1 MLKALTIL
9 FLVLC
14 WVLSFVNSSGWG
26 MMMETPEKT
35 NLIILALVFLSLFRR
50 SKTVIRLDPLLIFGL
65 IATLVAIP
73 IYLTGEWEGLDYF
86 CALILVYVISR
97 YKITASVIKP
107 VCLAYAAGGLI
118 ILWIYL
124 NGDILSGWNDNAIS
138 MVGLFSYLFFT
149 IFLLLQNSRPKFIA
163 WNIVTVVYLSYL
175 YATDCRSGMVFSAL
189 AVACIIFRSRARKL
203 LTHKFVDFLIINM
216 PLIIAGIVIWIA
228 STEYFQ
234 ELDYWSF
241 KNYQKGIFN
250 ARELLWQYAF
260 DLLAKSDYLGTGKFM
275 LNYHNSGVAAISVFG
290 ILGYLCWMCYFVSLL
305 WQLRRYMRDP
315 IVFGATLCFCII
327 FLQQSVDLGFINTTA
342 NLIPYVALG
351 VACGRV
357 NTISRPRRC

>member
-1 MLKALTIL
+1 MLKAFTIL

-14 WVLSFVNSSGWG
+14 WILSLVNTSGWG
-26 MMMETPEKT
+26 MMMATPEKT
-35 NLIILALVFLSLFRR
+35 NQLILALGALSLFRR

-97 YKITASVIKP
+97 YKITASVVKP

-124 NGDILSGWNDNAIS
+124 NGDILSGWNDNSIS

-163 WNIVTVVYLSYL
+163 WNIVTVIYLSYL
-175 YATDCRSGMVFSAL
+175 YATNCRSGMVFSAL

-228 STEYFQ
+228 STDYFQ
-234 ELDYWSF
+234 ELNLWSLR
-241 KNYQKGIFN
+241 NYNKLIFN
-250 ARELLWQYAF
+250 GRDELWQYSF
-260 DLLAKSDYLGTGKFM
+260 DLLAKSDYLGTGKF
-275 LNYHNSGVAAISVFG
+275 LINYHNSGVAAISVFG

-315 IVFGATLCFCII
+315 IVFGATLCFCLI
-327 FLQQSVDLGFINTTA
+327 FLQQSVDLGFIFSTS

-357 NTISRPRRC
+357 NTITCRRR

>member
-14 WVLSFVNSSGWG
+14 WILSLVNTSGWG
-26 MMMETPEKT
+26 MMMATPEKT
-35 NLIILALVFLSLFRR
+35 NQLILALAALSLFRR

-124 NGDILSGWNDNAIS
+124 NGDILSGWNDNSIS

-163 WNIVTVVYLSYL
+163 WNIVTVIYLSYL
-175 YATDCRSGMVFSAL
+175 YATNCRSGMVFSAL

-228 STEYFQ
+228 STDYFQ
-234 ELDYWSF
+234 ELNLWSLR
-241 KNYQKGIFN
+241 NYNKLIFN
-250 ARELLWQYAF
+250 GRDELWQYSF

-315 IVFGATLCFCII
+315 IVFGSTLCFCLI
-327 FLQQSVDLGFINTTA
+327 FLQQSVDLGFIFSTS

-357 NTISRPRRC
+357 NTIAARRR

>member
-9 FLVLC
+9 FLVIC
-14 WVLSFVNSSGWG
+14 WILSLVNTSGWG
-26 MMMETPEKT
+26 MMMATPEKT
-35 NLIILALVFLSLFRR
+35 NLLILVLAFLSLFRKT
-50 SKTVIRLDPLLIFGL
+50 KTVIRLDPLLIFGL

-73 IYLTGEWEGLDYF
+73 IYLTGKWEGPDYF

-124 NGDILSGWNDNAIS
+124 NGDILSGWNDNSIS

-228 STEYFQ
+228 STDYFQ
-234 ELDYWSF
+234 ELNLWSLR
-241 KNYQKGIFN
+241 NYNKLIFN
-250 ARELLWQYAF
+250 GRDELWQYSF

-315 IVFGATLCFCII
+315 IVFGATLCFCLI
-327 FLQQSVDLGFINTTA
+327 FLQQSVDLGFIFSTS

-357 NTISRPRRC
+357 NTITCRRR

>member
-14 WVLSFVNSSGWG
+14 WILSLVNTSGWG
-26 MMMETPEKT
+26 MMMATPEKT
-35 NLIILALVFLSLFRR
+35 NQLILALAALSLFRR

-124 NGDILSGWNDNAIS
+124 NGDILSGWNDNSIS

-163 WNIVTVVYLSYL
+163 WNIVTVIYLSYL
-175 YATDCRSGMVFSAL
+175 YATNCRSGMVFSAL

-228 STEYFQ
+228 STDYFQ
-234 ELDYWSF
+234 ELNLWSLR
-241 KNYQKGIFN
+241 NYNKLIFN
-250 ARELLWQYAF
+250 GRDELWQYSF
-260 DLLAKSDYLGTGKFM
+260 DMLAQSDYLGTGKF
-275 LNYHNSGVAAISVFG
+275 LINYHNSGVAAISVFG

-315 IVFGATLCFCII
+315 IVFGATLCFCLI
-327 FLQQSVDLGFINTTA
+327 FLQQSVDLGFIFSTS

-357 NTISRPRRC
+357 NTITCRRR

>member
-1 MLKALTIL
+1 MLKAFTIL

-14 WVLSFVNSSGWG
+14 WILSLVNTSGWG
-26 MMMETPEKT
+26 MMMATPEKT
-35 NLIILALVFLSLFRR
+35 NQLILALAALSLFRR

-124 NGDILSGWNDNAIS
+124 NGDILSGWNDNSIS

-163 WNIVTVVYLSYL
+163 WNIVTVIYLSYL
-175 YATDCRSGMVFSAL
+175 YATNCRSGMVFSAL

-228 STEYFQ
+228 STDYFQ
-234 ELDYWSF
+234 ELNLWSLR
-241 KNYQKGIFN
+241 NYNKLIFN
-250 ARELLWQYAF
+250 GRDELWQYSF
-260 DLLAKSDYLGTGKFM
+260 DMLAQSDYLGTGKF
-275 LNYHNSGVAAISVFG
+275 LINYHNSGVAAISVFG

-315 IVFGATLCFCII
+315 IVFGATLCFCLI
-327 FLQQSVDLGFINTTA
+327 FLQQSVDLGFIFSTS

-357 NTISRPRRC
+357 NTITCRRR

>member
-1 MLKALTIL
+1 MLKALTVL
-9 FLVLC
+9 FLILC

-26 MMMETPEKT
+26 MAMGTPEKT
-35 NLIILALVFLSLFRR
+35 NQLILLLAFLSLFRKV
-50 SKTVIRLDPLLIFGL
+50 KTVIRLDPLLIFGL
-65 IATLVAIP
+65 IATLVLIP
-73 IYLTGEWEGLDYF
+73 YYICGKTEGLQYF
-86 CALILVYVISR
+86 CALILVYVISH
-97 YKITASVIKP
+97 YKITAPVIKP
-107 VCLAYAAGGLI
+107 VCLAYAAAGLI

-124 NGDILSGWNDNAIS
+124 NQDIFSGWNDNAIS

-163 WNIVTVVYLSYL
+163 WNAVTVIYLSYL

-189 AVACIIFRSRARKL
+189 AVACIIFRSRVRKL
-203 LTHKFVDFLIINM
+203 LTYKSVDFLIINM

-250 ARELLWQYAF
+250 ARELLWGQAF
-260 DLLAKSDYLGTGKFM
+260 DMLAKSDYLGSGKFVI
-275 LNYHNSGVAAISVFG
+275 NYHNSGVAAISVFG
-290 ILGYLCWMCYFVSLL
+290 ILGYLCWMWYFVSLL
-305 WQLRRYMRDP
+305 WQLRPYMRDP
-315 IVFGATLCFCII
+315 IVFGATMCFCII
-327 FLQQSVDLGFINTTA
+327 FLQQSVDLGFISEYR

-357 NTISRPRRC
+357 NTISRHRRC

>member
-14 WVLSFVNSSGWG
+14 WILSLVNTSGWG
-26 MMMETPEKT
+26 MMMATPEKT
-35 NLIILALVFLSLFRR
+35 NQLILALAALSLFRR

-124 NGDILSGWNDNAIS
+124 NGDILSGWNDNSIS

-163 WNIVTVVYLSYL
+163 WNIVTVIYLSYL
-175 YATDCRSGMVFSAL
+175 YATNCRSGMVFSAL

-228 STEYFQ
+228 STDYFQ
-234 ELDYWSF
+234 ELNLWSLR
-241 KNYQKGIFN
+241 NYNKLIFN
-250 ARELLWQYAF
+250 GRDELWQYSF

-315 IVFGATLCFCII
+315 IVFGSTLCFCLI
-327 FLQQSVDLGFINTTA
+327 FLQQSVDLGFIFSTS

-357 NTISRPRRC
+357 NTITCRRR

>member
-14 WVLSFVNSSGWG
+14 WILSLVNTSGWG
-26 MMMETPEKT
+26 MMMATPEKT
-35 NLIILALVFLSLFRR
+35 NQLILALAALSLFRR

-124 NGDILSGWNDNAIS
+124 NGDILSGWNDNSIS

-163 WNIVTVVYLSYL
+163 WNIVTVIYLSYL
-175 YATDCRSGMVFSAL
+175 YATNCRSGMVFSAL

-228 STEYFQ
+228 STDYFQ
-234 ELDYWSF
+234 ELNLWSLR
-241 KNYQKGIFN
+241 NYNKLIFN
-250 ARELLWQYAF
+250 GRDELWQYSF
-260 DLLAKSDYLGTGKFM
+260 DLLAKSDYLGTGKF
-275 LNYHNSGVAAISVFG
+275 LINYHNSGVAAISVFG

-315 IVFGATLCFCII
+315 IVFGATLCFCLI
-327 FLQQSVDLGFINTTA
+327 FLQQSVDLGFIFSTS

-357 NTISRPRRC
+357 NTITCRRR